1 LISAIVKTEPV
12 SFGVYILKY
21 LGQLSK
27 HFIMKNQT
35 VLVFII
41 LCLFSCKSSTNQQET
56 KPMTSSPRPDW
67 LLGKWQR
74 TNDEEYKKTYEQWQK
89 VNDTLYMGLGFAM
102 QGNDTISKEN
112 MHIFLKDTVW
122 NCDVYM
128 PGDATPTSFVFT
140 EHTDTSFVCENAQNE
155 FPKKIAYTLKR
166 DTIRATISGGGP
178 EILYLFVKE

>member
-1 LISAIVKTEPV
+1 MISAIVKTEPV

-27 HFIMKNQT
+27 HFIMKNQS

-41 LCLFSCKSSTNQQET
+41 LCLFSCKSSANQQET

>member
-1 LISAIVKTEPV
+1 
-12 SFGVYILKY
+12 
-21 LGQLSK
+21 
-27 HFIMKNQT
+27 
-35 VLVFII
+35 
-41 LCLFSCKSSTNQQET
+41 
-56 KPMTSSPRPDW
+56 MTSSPRPDW
-67 LLGKWQR
+67 LQGKWQR
-74 TNDEEYKKTYEQWQK
+74 TNDEENKKTFEQWQK
-89 VNDTLYMGLGFAM
+89 VSDTLYMGLGFAM

-128 PGDATPTSFVFT
+128 PGDAMPTSFLFT

-155 FPKKIAYTLKR
+155 FPKKIAYTLKG